1 MDRRF
6 AQLLILLLAAV
17 SSIDLAIA
25 ATHCG
30 PDSGANLPPMSTVVS
45 SASTRSVAD
54 AVAATPEKAP
64 VPAAKVASAGG
75 GGGGSNPLTAGG
87 GSAAGSSE
95 EGMIGDGGA
104 PAGAHKRGLR
114 WQSFLPGM
122 IR

>member
-6 AQLLILLLAAV
+6 ASLLILVAAATTV
-17 SSIDLAIA
+17 DFALA

-45 SASTRSVAD
+45 SASTRSDTVP
-54 AVAATPEKAP
+54 VGATPEKPAAP
-64 VPAAKVASAGG
+64 AAPAAKIASTGAGP
-75 GGGGSNPLTAGG
+75 SNPITAGG
-87 GSAAGSSE
+87 GSAAGSE
-95 EGMIGDGGA
+95 EGVLGDGGA

>member
-6 AQLLILLLAAV
+6 ARLLLLLIALV

-30 PDSGANLPPMSTVVS
+30 PDSGANLAPMTTVVS
-45 SASTRSVAD
+45 SATTRSSAD
-54 AVAATPEKAP
+54 ALAAPSEKP
-64 VPAAKVASAGG
+64 DPSAAKVASTGG
-75 GGGGSNPLTAGG
+75 GGASNPLTAGG
-87 GSAAGSSE
+87 GSAPGSSE

>member
-6 AQLLILLLAAV
+6 APLLVLLAAV
-17 SSIDLAIA
+17 TSIDLAVA

-30 PDSGANLPPMSTVVS
+30 PDSGANPAPMSTVVS
-45 SASTRSVAD
+45 SASTRSSAD
-54 AVAATPEKAP
+54 AVAATSETVPAKAP
-64 VPAAKVASAGG
+64 APAAKVAST
-75 GGGGSNPLTAGG
+75 GGGSNPMTAGG
-87 GSAAGSSE
+87 GSAAGNE
-95 EGMIGDGGA
+95 EGVLGDGGA

>member
-45 SASTRSVAD
+45 SASTRSSAD
-54 AVAATPEKAP
+54 AVATPEKAP
-64 VPAAKVASAGG
+64 ASTAKVASAGG
-75 GGGGSNPLTAGG
+75 GGGASNPLTAGG